1 LPLSDVFADA
11 VFRRATMTMLNI
23 DRREWNFVFGHA
35 WLLLLVNNTDKDMIS
50 LIRTRRTTAQ

>member
-1 LPLSDVFADA
+1 
-11 VFRRATMTMLNI
+11 MTMLNI

-35 WLLLLVNNTDKDMIS
+35 WLLLLVNNTDKNMIS